1 MSSEDFR
8 QSYLECRDLLA
19 ERLTE
24 PAPGRIQLLAGPRQV
39 GKTTLLLEI
48 AEHLGKQAVYAAAD
62 APEAALPGFWERLLA
77 RVEDVAASEGR
88 AIVLLDEAHLLHDW
102 AARLKGIWD
111 RFRRKKTPVHI
122 VATGSSA
129 LHLAAGSRESLA
141 GRFER
146 ITLTHWS
153 AASIAQVFKV
163 EPMQAADLVVRMGS
177 YPGAFPLRQD
187 VTRWSAYVRDAI
199 LEPAIGRDIL
209 ALATVRRPALLRQVF
224 GVAASSPAQIVSLQ
238 KIQGQLQDAGAI
250 ETVAHYLALLEE
262 AFLAAPLP
270 KYSTRAARR
279 RAAPPKLVTLNN
291 ALLAVMDPQG
301 IADAKSAPM
310 RFGAWVENACLA
322 HAWNAGQQVSYWRE
336 EPLEVDGVLEGSWG
350 SWAIEVKTGSFQTS
364 ELKALLE
371 LVRRHP
377 ELRPLVICDGSGCA
391 TAERAGVQAMTWQEF
406 LLGGP
411 PGDSGRAGRRIKPP
425 IGFR

>member
-1 MSSEDFR
+1 MSIEGFR
-8 QSYLECRDLLA
+8 QSYVECRETLTKRLA
-19 ERLTE
+19 E

-48 AEHLGKQAVYAAAD
+48 ADRLGRQAVYAAAD

-77 RVEDVAASEGR
+77 RAEDVATAERR

-102 AARLKGIWD
+102 AAHLKGIWD
-111 RFRRKKTPVHI
+111 RFRRKRTPVHI

-146 ITLTHWS
+146 ITFTHWS

-163 EPMQAADLVVRMGS
+163 EPAKAADLVVRMGS
-177 YPGAFPLRQD
+177 YPGAFPLRED
-187 VTRWSAYVRDAI
+187 VPRWSAYVRDAI

-209 ALATVRRPALLRQVF
+209 ALAAVRRPALLRQVF

-238 KIQGQLQDAGAI
+238 KIQGLLQDAGAL

-262 AFLAAPLP
+262 AFLVAPLP
-270 KYSTRAARR
+270 KFSTRAARR

-291 ALLAVMDPQG
+291 ALVAVMDPQG
-301 IADAKSAPM
+301 IADASSDPK

-336 EPLEVDGVLEGSWG
+336 EPLEVDGVFEGSWG
-350 SWAIEVKTGSFQTS
+350 RWAVEVKSGPFQMN

-371 LVRRHP
+371 LVRRHS
-377 ELRPLVICDGSGCA
+377 ELRPLVICDDSGRA
-391 TAERAGVQAMTWQEF
+391 SAERAGVQAISWRRF
-406 LLGGP
+406 LLSGP
-411 PGDSGRAGRRIKPP
+411 PGAP
-425 IGFR
+425 

>member
-163 EPMQAADLVVRMGS
+163 EPMQAA
-177 YPGAFPLRQD
+177 
-187 VTRWSAYVRDAI
+187 I
-199 LEPAIGRDIL
+199 
-209 ALATVRRPALLRQVF
+209 
-224 GVAASSPAQIVSLQ
+224 SSCAWVP
-238 KIQGQLQDAGAI
+238 
-250 ETVAHYLALLEE
+250 
-262 AFLAAPLP
+262 
-270 KYSTRAARR
+270 TRAPFPCAR
-279 RAAPPKLVTLNN
+279 T
-291 ALLAVMDPQG
+291 
-301 IADAKSAPM
+301 
-310 RFGAWVENACLA
+310 
-322 HAWNAGQQVSYWRE
+322 
-336 EPLEVDGVLEGSWG
+336 
-350 SWAIEVKTGSFQTS
+350 
-364 ELKALLE
+364 
-371 LVRRHP
+371 
-377 ELRPLVICDGSGCA
+377 
-391 TAERAGVQAMTWQEF
+391 
-406 LLGGP
+406 
-411 PGDSGRAGRRIKPP
+411 
-425 IGFR
+425 